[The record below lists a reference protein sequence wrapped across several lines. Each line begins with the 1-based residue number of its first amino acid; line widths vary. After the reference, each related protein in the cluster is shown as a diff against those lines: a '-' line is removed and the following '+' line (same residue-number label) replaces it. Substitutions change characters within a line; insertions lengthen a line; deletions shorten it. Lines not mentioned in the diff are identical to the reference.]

1 MSSTFLTAQEVAELT
16 GIRIGKSGKSREQ
29 LQAAALVKMKIPHYV
44 NPAGRP
50 IVVRAVISG
59 GQAQPEPV
67 ATWQP
72 RLAA

>member
-1 MSSTFLTAQEVAELT
+1 MTTFLSTKEVGELT
-16 GIRIGKSGKSREQ
+16 GVRTGRAGKSREQ

-59 GQAQPEPV
+59 GHAQPEPV